1 VSDGTAGTPCWASDY
16 ENNRQLPCRDHS
28 EFITPH
34 QQARLQSA
42 FEAMAEQYVHQTF
55 DDLIGAHWE
64 QPPPGARRGNLIF
77 IE

>member
-1 VSDGTAGTPCWASDY
+1 
-16 ENNRQLPCRDHS
+16 
-28 EFITPH
+28 
-34 QQARLQSA
+34 
-42 FEAMAEQYVHQTF
+42 MAEQYVHQTF